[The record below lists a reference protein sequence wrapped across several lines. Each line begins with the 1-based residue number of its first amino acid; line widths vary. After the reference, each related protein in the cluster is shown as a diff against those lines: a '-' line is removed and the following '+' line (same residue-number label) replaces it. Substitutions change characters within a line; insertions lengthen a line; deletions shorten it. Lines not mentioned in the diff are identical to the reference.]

1 VPPKKADD
9 SITGV
14 VADFVFSEKD
24 NGAFVEVSRGSK
36 VTVELEENPTT
47 GYRWTVNSID
57 EVFLVPEG
65 DAFLTGAQMGLGAG
79 GVRRF
84 FFRAKGTGCTSL
96 SLINKRPWQSDHEPA
111 GSFKLAIQISK

>member
-1 VPPKKADD
+1 
-9 SITGV
+9 
-14 VADFVFSEKD
+14 VADFVFSENS
-24 NGAFVEVSRGSK
+24 NGALVQVPRGSK

-47 GYRWTVNSID
+47 GYQWIVNAID
-57 EVFLVPEG
+57 EIFLVPEG

-96 SLINKRPWQSDHEPA
+96 SLINKRSWQSDHEA
-111 GSFKLAIQISK
+111 IATFKLAIQISK